1 MIHVFFFYFS
11 TNDYPPCAKFHCDTS
26 TNNEDTQEGSFPLP
40 PPPPPDL
47 YMHMS
52 KEARGKF
59 IGSLQGVNV

>member
-1 MIHVFFFYFS
+1 MFLFFS

-26 TNNEDTQEGSFPLP
+26 TNNEDTQEGSIT
-40 PPPPPDL
+40 PDL

-59 IGSLQGVNV
+59 TGSLQGVNV